1 MVKRVVFVAAV
12 LLSSGAAAESDHAI
26 VPETES
32 AREVTQELCTTVG
45 VGPDGLRTDCRIAVR
60 PAALDNPSL
69 KGICTT
75 YYGRRTCY

>member
-1 MVKRVVFVAAV
+1 MVKRVVFAAAV

-26 VPETES
+26 VPETD
-32 AREVTQELCTTVG
+32 AAPMVTQEVCTTVG
-45 VGPDGLRTDCRIAVR
+45 VGPDGVRTDCRVAVR
-60 PAALDNPSL
+60 PAALDNPAL